1 MARLRARQFMYV
13 QDLNHLQINFKDLD
27 DILLKCGCI
36 EYAWI
41 LHDKDKD
48 EHGNLIRPHIHVD
61 LKFNN
66 PRDISSISQI
76 FNDQDQYVQV
86 IKGAHGW
93 ANMLAYLC
101 HRTINSIAKYQYDPS
116 EVHANFDYAAR
127 LKIIMQKAQHNKVSV
142 KNEIERYANGEIK
155 RDELIKLIGNFAF
168 AKNKNLID
176 NIESLLLQQEYEEWV
191 KKFHNSGKK
200 MFVYWLWGEAG
211 AGKSRVAKWLLE
223 KREYAVLGDSRDPFE
238 QYHGEHYIILD
249 DFRPNEGLSYSDLLR
264 VLDPYNFKGRVG
276 SARYHSKLLSL
287 AGVVIT
293 CPYSVKQFWET
304 LRIPDRTIDT
314 VDQLKRR
321 VTVEVEITPP
331 KASAIIKNGQ
341 RPKQL
346 Q

>member
-1 MARLRARQFMYV
+1 
-13 QDLNHLQINFKDLD
+13 
-27 DILLKCGCI
+27 
-36 EYAWI
+36 
-41 LHDKDKD
+41 
-48 EHGNLIRPHIHVD
+48 
-61 LKFNN
+61 
-66 PRDISSISQI
+66 
-76 FNDQDQYVQV
+76 
-86 IKGAHGW
+86 
-93 ANMLAYLC
+93 
-101 HRTINSIAKYQYDPS
+101 
-116 EVHANFDYAAR
+116 
-127 LKIIMQKAQHNKVSV
+127 
-142 KNEIERYANGEIK
+142 
-155 RDELIKLIGNFAF
+155 
-168 AKNKNLID
+168 
-176 NIESLLLQQEYEEWV
+176 
-191 KKFHNSGKK
+191 